1 MQLGHFPHNLEDDD
15 QIPPQSVLVSEGCSC
30 QPPQLALWSKGLV
43 FFFLSN
49 SLSCMNG
56 LCPHIVQE
64 MVIPVGHL
72 LKFARDR

>member
-1 MQLGHFPHNLEDDD
+1 MK
-15 QIPPQSVLVSEGCSC
+15 
-30 QPPQLALWSKGLV
+30 LALWSKGLV